1 MVDGLEHFL
10 THFQGFE
17 SHFILIGG
25 TACDLW
31 MGNVGLEFRATKDL
45 DIVLIAE
52 SLPAE
57 FFERFWAFIRE
68 GQYESLERSETRP
81 SFYRFKNPKDARHP
95 LMIELFSRNFLQI
108 PDGYH
113 LTPIPAGEDISS
125 LSAILLGDDYFG
137 YIASSRITIDGV
149 PTIPVQCLIPLK
161 ARAYLDLVARKDSG
175 EQIDSRKITKH
186 RNDVFRL
193 YRTLVPDAR
202 FVLPIPLREDL
213 SRFLDSLP
221 PALREWKDIL
231 DAVKELPKPEQVIA
245 QIRENFGIGGAVD
258 SGQSRGQTTFCF
270 LRGNRWQIG
279 GTAGVAWQLKG
290 VPPFAFLVRPKN
302 APE

>member
-10 THFQGFE
+10 THFAGFE

-31 MGNVGLEFRATKDL
+31 MGNVGLQFRATKDL
-45 DIVLIAE
+45 DIVLVAE
-52 SLPAE
+52 SLSPE

-68 GQYESLERSETRP
+68 GQYDSLERSETRP

-95 LMIELFSRNFLQI
+95 AMIELFSRNFLQI
-108 PDGYH
+108 PDDCH

-137 YIASSRITIDGV
+137 FIVASRITIEGV

-161 ARAYLDLVARKDSG
+161 ARAYLDLVARKADG
-175 EQIDSRKITKH
+175 EQIDSNKITKH

-193 YRTLVPDAR
+193 YRTLAPTDR
-202 FVLPIPLREDL
+202 FVLPIQLRDDL
-213 SRFLDSLP
+213 ATFLDGVP
-221 PALREWKDIL
+221 PNSPDWGSIRA
-231 DAVKELPKPEQVIA
+231 AVKGLPTSQEVIA
-245 QIRENFGIGGAVD
+245 QIRTNFGIG
-258 SGQSRGQTTFCF
+258 TT
-270 LRGNRWQIG
+270 
-279 GTAGVAWQLKG
+279 T
-290 VPPFAFLVRPKN
+290 
-302 APE
+302 